1 MVCIC
6 TRVGVFQLQQQGV
19 ISPGKQNYLI
29 VAALRA
35 AWLAARQHSAESQAQ
50 GILGNLCY

>member
-35 AWLAARQHSAESQAQ
+35 AWLAARQRSAESQAQ